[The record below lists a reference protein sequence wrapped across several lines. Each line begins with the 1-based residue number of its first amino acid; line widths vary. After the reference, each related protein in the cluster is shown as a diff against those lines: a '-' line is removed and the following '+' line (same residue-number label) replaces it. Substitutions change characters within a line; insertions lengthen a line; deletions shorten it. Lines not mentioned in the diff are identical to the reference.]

1 MIPTQPA
8 VNMSLADE
16 LLADLESDEEQEE
29 VFDHDRI
36 ASVATVE
43 PKVDADGDIEVS
55 DAPVA
60 DTNGF
65 NKLLEKGEDV
75 TAEDLIAHFDF
86 KHIDDVKSVSNLMSR
101 LNPILKV
108 CYVKTLLIL
117 T

>member
-1 MIPTQPA
+1 
-8 VNMSLADE
+8 MSLADE

-36 ASVATVE
+36 ASAVGVE
-43 PKVDADGDIEVS
+43 PKVDADGDVEVL

-60 DTNGF
+60 NGF

-86 KHIDDVKSVSNLMSR
+86 KHIDDVKSVSSLMFR

-108 CYVKTLLIL
+108 CLHSLNSYNKL
-117 T
+117 TRR